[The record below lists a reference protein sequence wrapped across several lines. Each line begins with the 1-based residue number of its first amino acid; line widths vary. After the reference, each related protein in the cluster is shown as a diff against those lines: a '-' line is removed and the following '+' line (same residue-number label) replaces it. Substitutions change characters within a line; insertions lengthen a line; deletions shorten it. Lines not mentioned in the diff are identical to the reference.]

1 MIKTKTRKRAK
12 TRIPTMTM
20 AMTMTKKNMC
30 RTLWWQ
36 GRKEM
41 RGTKIKKGKC
51 GARGDGVL
59 IFIDCFSYLCRR
71 P

>member
-1 MIKTKTRKRAK
+1 MIKTKARKKAK

-20 AMTMTKKNMC
+20 AMTKKIMC

-41 RGTKIKKGKC
+41 RGTKIKREVWC
-51 GARGDGVL
+51 
-59 IFIDCFSYLCRR
+59 
-71 P
+71 